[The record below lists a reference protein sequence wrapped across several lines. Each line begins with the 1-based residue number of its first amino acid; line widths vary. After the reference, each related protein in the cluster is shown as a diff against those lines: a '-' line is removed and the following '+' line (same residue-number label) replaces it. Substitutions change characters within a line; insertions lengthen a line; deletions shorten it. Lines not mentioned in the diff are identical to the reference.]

1 MTAIRS
7 RVSLASLSAAAL
19 ALAFGAAAGPV
30 VADEAKPSEPAKP
43 AESAPKAAD
52 ASAAKAPDFKV
63 KDLDGKERTLA
74 EFKDKWIVLEWA
86 NYGCPYV
93 KKHYDPGHMQKLQ
106 KTYTDKGVVWLTV
119 CSTEAK
125 HKDYLD
131 AAAFKKAVAE
141 KKAVPTAVLLDTD
154 GAMGKAYGARKT
166 PDMRVISPKG
176 VIVYS
181 GAIDANVDQRADPA
195 KTQNYVV
202 DVLDA
207 VLADKPCPIAKTEP
221 YGCSVKSAR

>member
-1 MTAIRS
+1 MTTIRS
-7 RVSLASLSAAAL
+7 RATLAFLSVAAL
-19 ALAFGAAAGPV
+19 SLAFGSAGGFAR
-30 VADEAKPSEPAKP
+30 ADDAKPAKP
-43 AESAPKAAD
+43 AEAAPKAAET
-52 ASAAKAPDFKV
+52 AEAKAADFKV

-125 HKDYLD
+125 HKDYLSAD
-131 AAAFKKAVAE
+131 DFKKAVAE

-166 PDMRVISPKG
+166 PEIRIVNPKG
-176 VIVYS
+176 TIVYS
-181 GAIDANVDQRADPA
+181 GAIDASVDPKADPA

-207 VLADKPCPIAKTEP
+207 VLADKACPIAKTEP
-221 YGCSVKSAR
+221 YGCSVKYAK